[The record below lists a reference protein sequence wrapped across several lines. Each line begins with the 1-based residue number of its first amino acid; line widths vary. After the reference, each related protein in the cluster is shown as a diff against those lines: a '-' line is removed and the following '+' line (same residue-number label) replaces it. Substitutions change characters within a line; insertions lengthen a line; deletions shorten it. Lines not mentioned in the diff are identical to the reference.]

1 MKNKG
6 LIYGL
11 LIVVAFIWYKV
22 FFRVLSNF
30 TDEEVTIVEPN
41 ASKPLIGS
49 VHRDTFTLVA
59 NYRDP
64 FGGKAKAVPVAPP
77 VVPNQ
82 APVNVAPVVKK
93 QKEPWPKIQ
102 YKGMLRKT
110 TSTNPLALIYIDG
123 IQLQMRK
130 GESVFDGITL
140 VSVLRD
146 EIVVRYQGEKRSF
159 FRE

>member
-22 FFRVLSNF
+22 FFRVMSNF
-30 TDEEVTIVEPN
+30 TDDEVTIVEPN
-41 ASKPLIGS
+41 ATKPLIGS
-49 VHRDTFTLVA
+49 IHQDTFTLVA

-64 FGGKAKAVPVAPP
+64 FGGKAK
-77 VVPNQ
+77 VVRSQIETNQ
-82 APVNVAPVVKK
+82 APVDVTSVVKK

-130 GESVFDGITL
+130 GESVFDGIQL

-146 EIVVRYQGEKRSF
+146 EILVRYQGEKRSF